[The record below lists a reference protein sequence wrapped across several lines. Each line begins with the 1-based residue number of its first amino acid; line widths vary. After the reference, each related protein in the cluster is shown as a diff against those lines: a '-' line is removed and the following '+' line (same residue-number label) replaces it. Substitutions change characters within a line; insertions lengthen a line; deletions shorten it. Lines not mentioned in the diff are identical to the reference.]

1 VAAKAAPVPG
11 APGADGAAY
20 YTALRNADL
29 AAVKK
34 IVTRANVAQPVKFPQ
49 MQGTPP
55 VPLVIAVGYCGIPQV
70 PPAKLAEIIA
80 YLVSIGADPD
90 GKDHTGDNLLDRAKY
105 SCPPEVM
112 KALTG

>member
-1 VAAKAAPVPG
+1 VAAKAVPVPG
-11 APGADGAAY
+11 APGADGAAF
-20 YTALRNADL
+20 YTAMRNADL

-55 VPLVIAVGYCGIPQV
+55 VPLAIAVGYCGIPQV

-90 GKDHTGDNLLDRAKY
+90 GKDNTGDNLLDRAKY

>member
-1 VAAKAAPVPG
+1 MVK
-11 APGADGAAY
+11 
-20 YTALRNADL
+20 RNNV
-29 AAVKK
+29 AAVKR

-70 PPAKLAEIIA
+70 PAAKLAEIVT
-80 YLVSIGADPD
+80 YLVSVGADPD
-90 GKDHTGDNLLDRAKY
+90 GKNAQGENLLDTAKY
-105 SCPPEVM
+105 ACPPEVM